1 LASAAIR
8 PFFDSLVGVMCR
20 ELPPKII
27 AENDWTNAANQH
39 GIEFFLK
46 HLTPIISGLNTSHVT
61 HVKRK

>member
-39 GIEFFLK
+39 GIEFFL
-46 HLTPIISGLNTSHVT
+46 NT
-61 HVKRK
+61 